1 MMRIPVVLATGD
13 VVLAFA
19 EGRLGAIY
27 HPKTGCDDGSGP
39 GLWMRR
45 STNRGRTFGPSRV
58 IANDTGD
65 PDSFTRFR
73 PYLAHFFPVFSP
85 LFALFPRLAGAVP
98 TSHKPESRAKKQRQ
112 GRPNTVSAA

>member
-1 MMRIPVVLATGD
+1 MRIPVVLATGD

-73 PYLAHFFPVFSP
+73 PYLAHFFPVFSRF
-85 LFALFPRLAGAVP
+85 LRVF
-98 TSHKPESRAKKQRQ
+98 
-112 GRPNTVSAA
+112 TVSTRRFQRAQNRNPGPRDSVKGAQTPFCWPS